1 VADGITAPSDLS
13 SLKEPTPKERQVGNA
28 PGLLVAEAS
37 EQLLADDPAKNNAST
52 EDDGGLLVA
61 VEQLTTAHDRYE
73 SERSDTTSSQNSAG
87 DDGENRDLNL
97 PKN

>member
-1 VADGITAPSDLS
+1 M
-13 SLKEPTPKERQVGNA
+13 GNT

-37 EQLLADDPAKNNAST
+37 EHLLADDPAKNTNAST